1 MTNNKI
7 RIFLIRVTCSPLSLR
22 KLPDPGFNPKDQ
34 FTRITF
40 VWPIKLRMSRSA
52 DQVDGKGAS
61 LLLGERCVTSRKTAA
76 KETTLLPQLRQSIPL
91 LLLLFF
97 LLTNK
102 ISDCIITSLSFCWWR
117 WSPLTFSFL
126 WWIFKLSF
134 WTLKNCASSKL
145 LPVVTALWKKNQ
157 NKKTQANNE
166 LHPNQHSS
174 GIKSGCFIDKI
185 EREREGGRE
194 RGGGGGERERD
205 EFCCLVF
212 NNCLEATLIIRSRCL

>member
-7 RIFLIRVTCSPLSLR
+7 RIFLIGVTCSPWSLR
-22 KLPDPGFNPKDQ
+22 KLPDPGFHPKDQ
-34 FTRITF
+34 FTSITF

-61 LLLGERCVTSRKTAA
+61 LLLGERCVTSRKTTA
-76 KETTLLPQLRQSIPL
+76 KETTLLPQLRQSIPLPL

-117 WSPLTFSFL
+117 WFPLTFRFL

-145 LPVVTALWKKNQ
+145 LPVVTALWKKQNQ
-157 NKKTQANNE
+157 KTKNKSKRRPT
-166 LHPNQHSS
+166 S
-174 GIKSGCFIDKI
+174 
-185 EREREGGRE
+185 
-194 RGGGGGERERD
+194 
-205 EFCCLVF
+205 
-212 NNCLEATLIIRSRCL
+212 